1 MNILNPYLNFDGN
14 CEEAF
19 NFYKIVFG
27 GEFTYFGRFGEMPPD
42 HVKDLPESERNKV
55 MHVSLKVGDNI
66 LMGSDIMEGYGPPF
80 VAGTNFSLSI
90 TAPSKDAADEY
101 FIKLSQGG
109 EVTMPMEYTFW
120 GDYFGMLTD
129 KFGIGWMISFNE
141 KK

>member
-1 MNILNPYLNFDGN
+1 
-14 CEEAF
+14 
-19 NFYKIVFG
+19 
-27 GEFTYFGRFGEMPPD
+27 
-42 HVKDLPESERNKV
+42 